1 MSNDKQNCVTIY
13 IDARYAAAS
22 SRDAIRGRNMQQL
35 TNSASKVVHIG
46 LFSQNG
52 NIINNRRFD

>member
-22 SRDAIRGRNMQQL
+22 SRDAISSRNMQQF
-35 TNSASKVVHIG
+35 NKQCKQSSAYWIVFPK
-46 LFSQNG
+46 
-52 NIINNRRFD
+52 R

>member
-22 SRDAIRGRNMQQL
+22 SRDASEAATYSNL

-52 NIINNRRFD
+52 NIMNNRRFD